1 LDKLYPLN
9 LRDGLQSSGLS
20 QEHRLSPAPVLP
32 YLRQGDAMRRLCV
45 LALFCMFFVSVLA
58 LAKEVTIHG
67 FVTEIK
73 STTSFNIDDYSVTR
87 DNSLA
92 IEVVPMEDAK
102 GLGAFTP
109 EDMRVG
115 TELEVKG
122 EYDETTRT
130 LKAKTIKAFLE
141 DNRRIRRT
149 AVLEQLP
156 SLTIKDSG
164 WEGEI
169 HADGQIISVL
179 PSTSVTIKPNK
190 QERKSQPD
198 TEDAKASKLTS
209 IEGLNLDTFVRYE
222 GTRQPSGKIVAQKI
236 EFRHGEL
243 ENGEAKMWKHY
254 EPKVKDPDY
263 SAFIPGQLKMH
274 WKKYRIVPEREAQKY
289 IETLGESLV
298 PAHQKDL
305 PADSPLKIPFR
316 FYLVQSKHF
325 NASAYP
331 NGVVVVHSAVFDV
344 LQNEAQLAFVLAHE
358 ISHSVEKHTWQE
370 LHYHRTELIALRAGG
385 AFIPFGGGLATSL
398 AASGIQ
404 NQYIRS
410 LEDQADRVGL
420 EWMLA
425 AGYDIR
431 EAPASWK
438 ALSLQKG
445 DRPMN
450 PFWDTHDNLTTRR
463 SYLMAELKNNYSE
476 VDYSKLKKD
485 SEQFHKVAEM
495 VKKFEADNK
504 KADKKKDD

>member
-1 LDKLYPLN
+1 
-9 LRDGLQSSGLS
+9 
-20 QEHRLSPAPVLP
+20 
-32 YLRQGDAMRRLCV
+32 MRRLSV
-45 LALFCMFFVSVLA
+45 FALSCAFFLSALA

-73 STTSFNIDDYSVTR
+73 SSTRFEIDDYKITR
-87 DNSLA
+87 DDSLA
-92 IEVVPMEDAK
+92 IELARGEDSKDA
-102 GLGAFTP
+102 AVFRP
-109 EDMRVG
+109 EDIRVG
-115 TELEVKG
+115 TELEIKG
-122 EYDETTRT
+122 DYDETTGAF
-130 LKAKTIKAFLE
+130 KAKSIKVFLE
-141 DNRRIRRT
+141 DTRRIRRT
-149 AVLEQLP
+149 ALLEQLP
-156 SLTIKDSG
+156 SLTKKDSG

-169 HADGQIISVL
+169 HADGQIVSVVA
-179 PSTSVTIKPNK
+179 STSVTIKANK
-190 QERKSQPD
+190 QERRDRTDP
-198 TEDAKASKLTS
+198 EDAKNSKLTS
-209 IEGLNLDTFVRYE
+209 LERLNLDTFVRYE
-222 GTRQPSGKIVAQKI
+222 GTRQPSGKIEAQKI
-236 EFRHGEL
+236 EFQHAEL
-243 ENGEAKMWKHY
+243 EEGEAKMWKRY
-254 EPKVKDPDY
+254 EPKIQDPDY
-263 SAFIPGQLKMH
+263 SAFVPGQLKMH
-274 WKKYRIVPEREAQKY
+274 WKKYRIVPDQEAQKY

-305 PADSPLKIPFR
+305 PADSRLKIPFR
-316 FYLVQSKHF
+316 FYLVQSKSF

-344 LQNEAQLAFVLAHE
+344 LQNEAQLAFVLSHE
-358 ISHSVEKHTWQE
+358 ISHAVEKHTWQE
-370 LHYHRTELIALRAGG
+370 LHYHRTELAALRAGG

-398 AASGIQ
+398 AASGIE
-404 NQYIRS
+404 NQYRRS

-463 SYLMAELKNNYSE
+463 SYLMAELKNNYSD

-485 SEQFHKVAEM
+485 SQLFHQVAEV

-504 KADKKKDD
+504 KKKEN